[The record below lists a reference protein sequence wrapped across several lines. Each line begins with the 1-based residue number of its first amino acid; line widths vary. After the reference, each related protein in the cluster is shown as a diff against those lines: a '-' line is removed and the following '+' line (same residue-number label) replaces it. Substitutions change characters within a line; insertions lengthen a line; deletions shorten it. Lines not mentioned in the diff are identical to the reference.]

1 MMMGFDALNPYTNA
15 MYWDLKEVM
24 GVLMRVLD
32 GGEVS
37 HEDLDDLG
45 FEADGELEEALN
57 EAYVQLREFANDRDL
72 RLGDPKLDRDMR
84 SDLRPCLNKDHQNL
98 RPNVTYGLP
107 QSIIE
112 CSATLEGVRR
122 RISAG
127 SSPKEKGGIRL
138 RLTHPTKGKR
148 H

>member
-1 MMMGFDALNPYTNA
+1 
-15 MYWDLKEVM
+15 MYRDIKDVI

-84 SDLRPCLNKDHQNL
+84 SDLRPCLDKIVRVCERTSRTAIGGASL
-98 RPNVTYGLP
+98 R
-107 QSIIE
+107 
-112 CSATLEGVRR
+112 EG
-122 RISAG
+122 
-127 SSPKEKGGIRL
+127 
-138 RLTHPTKGKR
+138 
-148 H
+148 